1 MWSLLEKLS
10 EQATKYSTILGQ
22 VWYLLVF
29 LFRLIVVV
37 TVGGTVYGDEQSA
50 FVCSTKVVGCENICY
65 NEFAK
70 ISHIRFWAFQ
80 LLAVTAPTVLFHF
93 AASYFSGEIQKLRVS
108 ENQLKMLED
117 GALHSIRDSSINEKD
132 ILKMA
137 KRKKSVGQVKVR
149 RVYSGNELKEVPY
162 TDKIRACYFASVVA
176 RIVIEGLFIYF
187 GYILFNN
194 ENPSSN
200 VFSFIWLKVPAS
212 YRCQGDPGSELD
224 EACFSHFSPDKSGFV
239 PCFVSRSFEKTV
251 FIRYMNVLA
260 ASCFVIS
267 VSELIYL
274 ILKTRWKS
282 APQNPRKFN
291 RFLPRSDPSFYSPD
305 PSESALLKTY
315 KDHFYSSLAVP
326 VRISAS
332 KTLINLNKK
341 SRSKMDEDKDV
352 ASGNASVKSYV

>member
-22 VWYLLVF
+22 FWYLLVF

-37 TVGGTVYGDEQSA
+37 TVGGAVYGDEQSA

-93 AASYFSGEIQKLRVS
+93 AASYFSGEIQKLRAS

-117 GALHSIRDSSINEKD
+117 GELHSIRDSSINEKD
-132 ILKMA
+132 IMKMA

-162 TDKIRACYFASVVA
+162 TDKIRVCYFVSVVA
-176 RIVIEGLFIYF
+176 RIALEGLFIYF
-187 GYILFNN
+187 GYILFKN
-194 ENPSSN
+194 EDPSSN
-200 VFSFIWLKVPAS
+200 VFSFIWLEVQANYHCTGNK
-212 YRCQGDPGSELD
+212 GSEVYL
-224 EACFSHFSPDKSGFV
+224 ACYYHFMPDKSGYV
-239 PCFVSRSFEKTV
+239 PCFVSRPFEKTV
-251 FIRYMNVLA
+251 LIRYMSVLA

-267 VSELIYL
+267 VMELIYL
-274 ILKTRWKS
+274 ILKSLWRS
-282 APQNPRKFN
+282 APKKPRKFN
-291 RFLPRSDPSFYSPD
+291 RFLPRPDSVFYGPNPSA
-305 PSESALLKTY
+305 SAPLKSY
-315 KDHFYSSLAVP
+315 EDHFYPSLAVP

-332 KTLINLNKK
+332 SERNLDQTKQK
-341 SRSKMDEDKDV
+341 VPE
-352 ASGNASVKSYV
+352 

>member
-22 VWYLLVF
+22 FWYLLVF

-37 TVGGTVYGDEQSA
+37 TVGGAVYGDEQSA
-50 FVCSTKVVGCENICY
+50 FLCSTKIVGCENMCY

-93 AASYFSGEIQKLRVS
+93 AASYFSGEIQKLKVS

-117 GALHSIRDSSINEKD
+117 GELHSKRDNSINEKD
-132 ILKMA
+132 IMKMA

-162 TDKIRACYFASVVA
+162 TDKIRAYYFVSVVA
-176 RIVIEGLFIYF
+176 RIALEGLFIYF
-187 GYILFNN
+187 GYILFYN

-200 VFSFIWLKVPAS
+200 AFSFIWLKVPAS
-212 YRCQGDPGSELD
+212 YHCKGDMDSD
-224 EACFSHFSPDKSGFV
+224 VFAACAEHLKPNYSDRSTSGFV
-239 PCFVSRSFEKTV
+239 PCFVSRPFAKTI
-251 FIRYMNVLA
+251 FIRYMSVLA

-267 VSELIYL
+267 VLELIYL
-274 ILKTRWKS
+274 ILRNLWKS
-282 APQNPRKFN
+282 APKKPRKFN
-291 RFLPRSDPSFYSPD
+291 RFLPRPDPSFYSPD
-305 PSESALLKTY
+305 PSARAPLKSY
-315 KDHFYSSLAVP
+315 EDHFYPSLAVP

-332 KTLINLNKK
+332 SERNLDQ
-341 SRSKMDEDKDV
+341 SKQKVPE
-352 ASGNASVKSYV
+352 